1 MLRTQPRQKRRGVI
15 LLVVLAMLTIFAL
28 IGLSFVMYA
37 DSAATRARI
46 FREAATFNRFG
57 DVRET
62 ALTSATAAWEEFL
75 GQILYDVNDDA
86 VGVASSLRGHSLGRT
101 LYGWNDAP
109 GALND
114 RPYTGTGRI
123 ENPTFINYT
132 QFQGQPIR
140 DPARQGTRPAGSDP
154 NNLAARG
161 PIIGDLNVPYTYPD
175 LNNVFLA
182 MIDPAN
188 DQVIKPSYVR
198 PEANAAGQL
207 GSLHYLPTTMAPG
220 FPATVGNGHVKNL
233 ENLGGGNDS
242 VWLDYGGGI
251 HIAPDGRKYK
261 CMVAPLLIDMDG
273 RLNINAAGNILAT
286 GNTSASNMGWGAWE
300 MNPARLSGATA
311 PPALLAEWPALVL
324 GAGAVSGKYGPGGLP
339 LGTAFPGGT
348 LLRRYAPVD
357 LNGIVDPTAPGHRT
371 PTNRFT
377 FPGQGT
383 TAATV
388 VFPGYDPNAY
398 GNAVPVETT
407 TTGTVAGQPNHPS
420 SFNPMQPIVAGPTAR
435 NDPFSA
441 NDLAGI
447 LRRYNVG
454 GDSVP
459 SNVVSLLPN
468 NLQGS
473 GLTDPAARY
482 RRGLLTTHS
491 FDLDRPGGIPS
502 IWDPTAAPYTATGSA
517 PPIGA
522 PLSFPGVGLRSGAV
536 PANSEFDPNT
546 WRSTLPPLRLNLAR
560 QLAAYPPVAN
570 GRFDLTN
577 PTVLQA
583 VNQAQSDRQA
593 FATELFERLR
603 IVVGARPVAQ
613 ASGNADEMR
622 ALRWIAQLAVNLVDY
637 IDNDEYSTSFQWASG
652 EFVFGTELPRLV
664 INEYYAQFDN
674 ERADLDNGMP
684 QRQQN
689 FYRLNVWVE
698 LHNPMPTEAAPTA
711 APEGGTVRL
720 HNGTWAAYRLRLCRR
735 VNANLRAAD
744 NTRGVPDPANVEA
757 NDANQQFLVDN
768 WGGAAGNDAT
778 RTVAANYGAYSGAAN
793 GNQGFYVVGPNPDYG
808 APLAMTN
815 PGLGA
820 RRTWGEDN
828 TLSIRIPVEGQPNAT
843 EPITYNSAN
852 APSLMLERLA
862 NPYLPVQENPAQ
874 ALYNPYIT
882 VDYVAK
888 LRVNEGRDTSTTA
901 AITPPAVAARQ
912 AYGKVHP
919 FAARDT
925 DDATVPVTR
934 TTALWQPANPVTPA
948 ANEVLHTMMRHNARE
963 DAGPP
968 DAALADQT
976 LKLPFDVLHHPDRIP
991 VSPAELL
998 HVSWFK
1004 PHELTQQFMIGTF
1017 QEVNS
1022 DTPGH
1027 RFQHRAAWTN
1037 GSSRLLRF
1045 LDHVSCGTFGAGVAP
1060 NGRLPG
1066 RVNLNTLWDR
1076 NVFAAV
1082 VDAAA
1087 ANHFTAAEVDTIFN
1101 SFFTTRT
1108 PGGLPASTDRIVLPS
1123 SALQFGTPPTL
1134 LPSSLGVDSTLYR
1147 ALGTPGT
1154 GTDETIP
1161 RLFEPPAN
1169 ATWNAGA
1176 IVARRQRLERFELLT
1191 KMANNV
1197 TTRSNVFAVWATVGF
1212 FEVVDDTTQPV
1223 RLGAEMSWPGAGVI
1237 RHRMFA
1243 ILDRSNM
1250 QVWPTDHP
1258 TLGGRLCRLG
1268 AATSVTPGQEFTGT
1282 PQAINLIDRN
1292 GNPISIANPLVN
1304 PNTGRSWVP
1313 QAGAIITVDPNTPNE
1328 ETVLLEPDGMG
1339 GVRATFRRAH
1349 AAGATVISRG
1359 NPGPWTRY
1367 DPTIDPDV
1375 VLHRVIIE

>member
-1 MLRTQPRQKRRGVI
+1 MLRKLPSQKRRGVI

-28 IGLSFVMYA
+28 IGLSFVLYA

-101 LYGWNDAP
+101 LFGWNDAP

-123 ENPTFINYT
+123 ENPTLINYT
-132 QFQGQPIR
+132 YFQGQPIR
-140 DPARQGTRPAGSDP
+140 DPARLGTRTDP
-154 NNLAARG
+154 NNLGARG

-175 LNNVFLA
+175 LNNVYLA
-182 MIDPAN
+182 MIDPAT

-198 PEANAAGQL
+198 PEAAAAGQL
-207 GSLHYLPTTMAPG
+207 GSLHYLPTSMAPG
-220 FPATVGNGHVKNL
+220 FPSVVGNGHVKNL
-233 ENLGGGNDS
+233 ENLAGGNDS

-261 CMVAPLLIDMDG
+261 CMVAPLIIDMDG
-273 RLNINAAGNILAT
+273 RLNINAAGNVLAAGDT
-286 GNTSASNMGWGAWE
+286 TASNMGWGAWE
-300 MNPARLSGATA
+300 MNPARLSGPT
-311 PPALLAEWPALVL
+311 PTPAQQAEWRSLVL
-324 GAGAVSGKYGPGGLP
+324 GNGTIQGKYGPSQLP
-339 LGTAFPGGT
+339 LGSAFPGGT
-348 LLRRYAPVD
+348 ILRRYAPVD

-371 PTNRFT
+371 PTTRFS

-383 TAATV
+383 APSTV

-407 TTGTVAGQPNHPS
+407 TTGGAGGTPNHPS
-420 SFNPMQPIVAGPTAR
+420 SYNPIRPDNVSATAYNR
-435 NDPFSA
+435 AFSA

-459 SNVVSLLPN
+459 SDVVNLLPN

-491 FDLDRPGGIPS
+491 FDFDRPGGSPA
-502 IWDPTAAPYTATGSA
+502 IWDPTASAYTATATGF
-517 PPIGA
+517 PRGA
-522 PLSFPGVGLRSGAV
+522 ALTFPGTGLRGGAV
-536 PANSEFDPNT
+536 PAGSEFDATT

-560 QLAAYPPVAN
+560 QLAAYPPVSN

-577 PTVLQA
+577 TAHAQMLT
-583 VNQAQSDRQA
+583 QAQNDRQA
-593 FATELFERLR
+593 FVAEIFERLR
-603 IVVGARPVAQ
+603 VVVGARTPAQ
-613 ASGNADEMR
+613 ASGNADEFR
-622 ALRWIAQLAVNLVDY
+622 ALRWIAQLAVNMVDY
-637 IDNDEYSTSFQWASG
+637 IDNDEYSTSFQWSPG

-674 ERADLDNGMP
+674 ERADLDNAMP

-689 FYRLNVWVE
+689 HYRLNVWVE
-698 LHNPMPTEAAPTA
+698 LHNPMPSESAPTA

-720 HNGTWAAYRLRLCRR
+720 HNGSWAAYRLRLCRKP
-735 VNANLRAAD
+735 NASIRNPE
-744 NTRGVPDPANVEA
+744 NTRGTA
-757 NDANQQFLVDN
+757 DAGNAENNNADEQFVVDN
-768 WGGAAGNDAT
+768 WGGAMGTDAN
-778 RTVAANYGAYSGAAN
+778 RTVAPNYGAYNGAAN
-793 GNQGFYVVGPNPDYG
+793 SNQGFYIVGPSPDYG
-808 APLAMTN
+808 APLAATD
-815 PGLGA
+815 PGLA
-820 RRTWGEDN
+820 ALRTWGENN
-828 TLSIRIPVEGQPNAT
+828 TLSIRIPVNGAT
-843 EPITYNSAN
+843 ATTPTTYDATN

-874 ALYNPYIT
+874 PLYNPYIT

-888 LRVNEGRDTSTTA
+888 LRVNEGRVTDTTMDV
-901 AITPPAVAARQ
+901 TPPMVASRN

-919 FAARDT
+919 FAAADT
-925 DDATVPVTR
+925 TNDTVPVKPE
-934 TTALWQPANPVTPA
+934 TALWQPANPVTPG
-948 ANEVLHTMMRHNARE
+948 ANQVLHTFMRHNALE

-968 DAALADQT
+968 AAALAGQT

-1004 PHELTQQFMIGTF
+1004 PHELTQQFMVGTL
-1017 QEVNS
+1017 QEVRS
-1022 DTPGH
+1022 DAPGH
-1027 RFQHRAAWTN
+1027 LFQHRAQWTL
-1037 GSSRLLRF
+1037 SDTRLLRF

-1066 RVNLNTLWDR
+1066 RVNLNTMWDR
-1076 NVFAAV
+1076 NVFAAI
-1082 VDAAA
+1082 VDASA
-1087 ANHFTAAEVDTIFN
+1087 ANHFTAAEVDTIFT
-1101 SFFTTRT
+1101 SFFTNRT
-1108 PGGLPASTDRIVLPS
+1108 PGAGGVPASTDRIVLPT
-1123 SALQFGTPPTL
+1123 SATLFGGPTSL
-1134 LPSSLGVDSTLYR
+1134 LPNPQGVDSTIYR
-1147 ALGTPGT
+1147 ALAGT

-1169 ATWNAGA
+1169 ATWTAQA
-1176 IVARRQRLERFELLT
+1176 IAARRQRLERFELLT

-1243 ILDRSNM
+1243 VLDRSNM
-1250 QVWPTDHP
+1250 QVWPTTHP
-1258 TLGGRLCRLG
+1258 TLGGTMCRLG
-1268 AATSVTPGQEFTGT
+1268 GAVTVTAGQEFTGT
-1282 PQAINLIDRN
+1282 SQAVTLIDRTN
-1292 GNPISIANPLVN
+1292 NPISTANPLVN
-1304 PNTGRSWVP
+1304 PNTNRPWVP
-1313 QAGAIITVDPNTPNE
+1313 LPGAIITVDPNTPNE
-1328 ETVLLEPDGMG
+1328 ETVLLESDGMG
-1339 GVRATFRRAH
+1339 GVRATFRRPH
-1349 AAGATVISRG
+1349 AAGTTVISRG

-1367 DPTIDPDV
+1367 DPTIDPEV
-1375 VLHRVIIE
+1375 VPYRVIFE